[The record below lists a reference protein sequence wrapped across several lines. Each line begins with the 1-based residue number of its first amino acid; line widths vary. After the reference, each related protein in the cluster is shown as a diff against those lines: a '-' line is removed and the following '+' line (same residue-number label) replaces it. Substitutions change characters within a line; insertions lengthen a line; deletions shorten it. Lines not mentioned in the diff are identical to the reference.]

1 MKPPL
6 TNPPPDLEWGAD
18 YDTPQSYARIGR
30 ALMLFLFN
38 LSSNPENNERIAW
51 FCEGVAKT
59 NGAKL
64 FDEAAMTVDPS
75 ADPSHWMN
83 LARPPGE
90 RAPSTTTRN
99 RRTSRARLSYGVAG
113 GAARRTT
120 PPRRKPLAKVPTAPR
135 YPNVNAR
142 TESSP
147 MPRRFTA

>member
-83 LARPPGE
+83 PRGSWGA
-90 RAPSTTTRN
+90 STVNDDEEPKDFT
-99 RRTSRARLSYGVAG
+99 
-113 GAARRTT
+113 GAFVVWRCGWCGAEND
-120 PPRRKPLAKVPTAPR
+120 TA
-135 YPNVNAR
+135 
-142 TESSP
+142 
-147 MPRRFTA
+147 